1 MEMKSTQ
8 RVLMIAFAVPIILS
22 LLMVALFETDV
33 LPCGL
38 LAGQGEGQAEFL
50 IAVTMELVTIMAIPV
65 ALKMFRLKFIATR
78 LTTPRALMRW
88 GLLRLL
94 LLGVPMVVNALSY
107 YLFMGAAF
115 GYLGIIL
122 LLCMVFVTP
131 TKARCYSEVTPADA
145 Q

>member
-50 IAVTMELVTIMAIPV
+50 TAVTMELVTIMAIPV

-107 YLFMGAAF
+107 YL
-115 GYLGIIL
+115 L
-122 LLCMVFVTP
+122 
-131 TKARCYSEVTPADA
+131 
-145 Q
+145 

>member
-1 MEMKSTQ
+1 
-8 RVLMIAFAVPIILS
+8 MIAFAAPIILS

-38 LAGQGEGQAEFL
+38 LEGQAEFL
-50 IAVTMELVTIMAIPV
+50 TAVTMELVTIMAIPV

-107 YLFMGAAF
+107 YLFMSAAF

-131 TKARCYSEVTPADA
+131 TKARCYSEIVYDN
-145 Q
+145 

>member
-1 MEMKSTQ
+1 MEMKPTQ
-8 RVLMIAFAVPIILS
+8 RVLMIAFAAPIVLS

-38 LAGQGEGQAEFL
+38 LAGQGEGQVEF
-50 IAVTMELVTIMAIPV
+50 ITAVTMELVTIMAIPV
-65 ALKMFRLKFIATR
+65 ALKMFRLKVIASR

-94 LLGVPMVVNALSY
+94 LLGVPMVANALAY
-107 YLFMGAAF
+107 YLFMSAAF

-131 TKARCYSEVTPADA
+131 TMARCYSEITPADA